1 MKFLVALDS
10 FKGALTSQEGNQA
23 IEQVL
28 LQHGHQVISFP
39 IADGGE
45 GSLQALKVVPGWQE
59 VTTTAHNLR
68 GEMVTAWMMV
78 NQQTVVIEVAEL
90 IGIQWVNADY
100 PPQKTSSYG
109 LGELIRF
116 AITKM
121 GAREIVL
128 MLGGTGV
135 VDGGIG
141 LGEALGIRY
150 YDLNHQLLKHVTGSD
165 LGKIAAVDVTRFEQQ
180 IADVSFV
187 VGSDV
192 DAPLTGKLGAV
203 RLFGPQKGIAPQD
216 ITTYEEWMCHYAK
229 VCGFPQQPGDGAAG
243 GLGYFARCFF
253 KARVESGFDYLVKAQ
268 NWAKQ
273 LATVDVVITGEGKMD
288 EQSLLGKLPVKIA
301 AYTHKP
307 TIALV
312 GQLQVPVTKVQQA
325 GLWTAIPISQQPSS
339 LQQAMAKTKDWLQA
353 TMEEILS
360 MIEVRDGFKKK

>member
-1 MKFLVALDS
+1 MRFLVALDS
-10 FKGALTSQEGNQA
+10 FKGALTSQDGNQA

-45 GSLQALKVVPGWQE
+45 GSLFALKAVSGWRE

-68 GEMVTAWMMV
+68 GEEVTARLAV
-78 NQQTVVIEVAEL
+78 NKQTAVIEVAEL
-90 IGIQWVNADY
+90 VGIQWVNADY

-109 LGELIRF
+109 IGELIRF
-116 AITKM
+116 AITEV
-121 GAREIVL
+121 GANEIVL

-150 YDLNHQLLKHVTGSD
+150 YDENHRLLKQVTGAD
-165 LGKIAAVDVTRFEQQ
+165 LGKIAAFDLTQFEQH
-180 IADVSFV
+180 IAGVSFI

-192 DAPLTGKLGAV
+192 DARLTGQLGAV
-203 RLFGPQKGIAPQD
+203 ELFGPQKGIAPKD
-216 ITTYEEWMCHYAK
+216 ISTYEAWMCHYAK
-229 VCGFPQQPGDGAAG
+229 VCGFPQQAGDGAAG
-243 GLGYFARCFF
+243 GLGYFARCFL

-268 NWAKQ
+268 NWTQQ

-301 AYTHKP
+301 KYTQKP
-307 TIALV
+307 TVALV
-312 GQLQVPVTKVQQA
+312 GQLQVPISQVQQA

-339 LQQAMAKTKDWLQA
+339 LQQAMGKTADWLKA
-353 TMEEILS
+353 TMEEILP
-360 MIEVRDGFKKK
+360 MIEVHDGFKKK